1 MFRRGY
7 HSAGAVLGQ
16 SRRARPSRLHISD
29 DGLPTVVDVDV
40 FDANMLVST
49 VPEATEGLDLHGIS
63 AQQSRRRR
71 SKRDYSALTTTAT
84 SEP

>member
-29 DGLPTVVDVDV
+29 DGLPTVIYMNV
-40 FDANMLVST
+40 
-49 VPEATEGLDLHGIS
+49 LDTNVLMP
-63 AQQSRRRR
+63 
-71 SKRDYSALTTTAT
+71 ALFQK
-84 SEP
+84 